1 MTIDTNRLAALR
13 AQLAT
18 LTLDGFVVPLTD
30 EHMSEYVGDYAQ
42 RLAWLTGFQGSAG
55 TAVALADA
63 AAIFTDGRYTLQVRE
78 QVSADDWDYI
88 DVPATSVAEWLAV
101 HAAAGA
107 RIGYDPWLHTRSW
120 VEQTSAALADRDVVL
135 VPVATNPVDAIW
147 TDRPAPSSAKLVVQP
162 DIMAGASSATKRAQ
176 VADWLT
182 EKNADAVVLSALDS
196 IAWLLNIRGA
206 DVDHTP
212 VALSY
217 AIVHADGATDLFV
230 APGKVD
236 DAVRQHLGNSVRL
249 RDRAAF
255 ADALGD
261 FAGRR
266 VAVDPA
272 GSVAAIAD
280 ALETRGATML
290 PLRDPVLLTKAI
302 KNDAE
307 IAGHRAASYRDG
319 AALTRFLHWVATECP
334 KGGQTE
340 LSAAARLLAF
350 RRDTGLLLDTS
361 FDTISATGGHGASPH
376 YRVTPESNAPIE
388 RGQLYLVDS
397 GGQYADGTTDV
408 TRVLP
413 IGEPTAEMR
422 DRFTRVLKGHIA
434 IATAVFPDGT
444 TGGQIDAFA
453 RRPLW
458 EAGLDFGHGTG
469 HGVGAY
475 LSVHEGPQRIAP
487 PDHPSGQALEPL
499 RAGMLLSNEPG
510 YYKAGEYGIRIENLL
525 LVVPHAVP
533 GGDPDRTMLAFETL
547 TFAPIERDLIDPA
560 LLTAAEL
567 SWLDA
572 YHATVMQTIGPL
584 LADEEPREWLSEK
597 CAPLG

>member
-1 MTIDTNRLAALR
+1 MTVHSARLEAFR
-13 AQLAT
+13 AT
-18 LTLDGFVVPLTD
+18 LADRQLDGFVVPLTD

-55 TAVALADA
+55 TAVVLADR

-78 QVSADDWDYI
+78 QVSADDWDYV
-88 DVPATSVAEWLAV
+88 DVPATSIADWLAEN
-101 HAAAGA
+101 AASGA

-120 VEQTSAALADRDVVL
+120 VEQAGAVLADRAVTL
-135 VPVATNPVDAIW
+135 VAVAANPVDAIW
-147 TDRPAPSSAKLVVQP
+147 TDRPAPSPAKLTVQP
-162 DIMAGASSATKRAQ
+162 DAVAGASSATKRAQ
-176 VADWLT
+176 IADWLT

-196 IAWLLNIRGA
+196 IAWVLNTRGG

-217 AIVHADGATDLFV
+217 AIVHADGETDLFV
-230 APGKVD
+230 APEKVD
-236 DAVRQHLGNSVRL
+236 DTVRQHLGNSVRL
-249 RDRAAF
+249 RDRAGF
-255 ADALGD
+255 ADALTG

-280 ALETRGATML
+280 ALEAGGATTL
-290 PLRDPVLLTKAI
+290 PLRDPVLLPKAI
-302 KNDAE
+302 KNAVE
-307 IAGHRAASYRDG
+307 IAGHRAASRRDG

-340 LSAAARLLAF
+340 LSAAAKLLKF
-350 RRDTGLLLDTS
+350 REDTGLLLDTS

-444 TGGQIDAFA
+444 MGGQIDAFA

-510 YYKAGEYGIRIENLL
+510 YYKPGEYGIRIENLL
-525 LVVPHAVP
+525 LVVPHVVP
-533 GGDPDRTMLAFETL
+533 GGDPERTMLAFETL

-560 LLTAAEL
+560 LLTDDEL

-572 YHATVMQTIGPL
+572 YHAKVAEIIGPL
-584 LADEEPREWLSEK
+584 LGDGEVREWLATK

>member
-1 MTIDTNRLAALR
+1 MTVHSARLEALR
-13 AQLAT
+13 ATLADRQ
-18 LTLDGFVVPLTD
+18 LDGFVVPLTD

-55 TAVALADA
+55 TAVVLADR

-78 QVSADDWDYI
+78 QVSADDWDYV
-88 DVPATSVAEWLAV
+88 DVPATSIADWLAV
-101 HAAAGA
+101 NAASGA

-120 VEQTSAALADRDVVL
+120 VDQAGAVLADRAVAL
-135 VPVATNPVDAIW
+135 VAVAANPVDAIW
-147 TDRPAPSSAKLVVQP
+147 TDRPAPSPARLTVQP
-162 DIMAGASSATKRAQ
+162 DAVAGASSATKRAQ
-176 VADWLT
+176 IADWLT

-196 IAWLLNIRGA
+196 IAWVLNTRGG

-217 AIVHADGATDLFV
+217 AIVHADGETDLFV
-230 APGKVD
+230 APEKVD
-236 DAVRQHLGNSVRL
+236 DTVRQHLGNSVRL
-249 RDRAAF
+249 RDRAGF
-255 ADALGD
+255 ADALAG

-280 ALETRGATML
+280 ALEAGGATTL
-290 PLRDPVLLTKAI
+290 PLRDPVLLPKAI
-302 KNDAE
+302 KNAVE
-307 IAGHRAASYRDG
+307 IAGHRAASRRDG

-340 LSAAARLLAF
+340 LSAAAKLLEF
-350 RRDTGLLLDTS
+350 RQETGLLLDTS

-388 RGQLYLVDS
+388 LGQLYLVDS

-434 IATAVFPDGT
+434 IATAIFPDGT
-444 TGGQIDAFA
+444 MGGQIDAFA

-525 LVVPHAVP
+525 LVVPHAVA
-533 GGDPDRTMLAFETL
+533 GGDPERAMLAFETL
-547 TFAPIERDLIDPA
+547 TFAPIERNLIDPA
-560 LLTAAEL
+560 LLTADEL
-567 SWLDA
+567 LWLDA
-572 YHATVMQTIGPL
+572 YHAKVAEIIGPL
-584 LADEEPREWLSEK
+584 LADGEVREWLATK